1 MLGPELA
8 AALYGRRLHC
18 PRRGRVSCC
27 CGLGRRRKCCHSW
40 AQFGPLAAPVIHCTL
55 DGCGGM
61 SAALPSTGAGACRL
75 LRPRRVRGRVGC
87 SALDGCGGV
96 SAALPSTCEGAGPP
110 GRLPRP
116 RDRGLKRGGGGGV
129 DWLLRA
135 RVRCAALDGDWPRHW
150 RSSFQRRAN

>member
-1 MLGPELA
+1 MGDATAAGAERWATPRLLGLRCSA
-8 AALYGRRLHC
+8 
-18 PRRGRVSCC
+18 
-27 CGLGRRRKCCHSW
+27 
-40 AQFGPLAAPVIHCTL
+40 L
-55 DGCGGM
+55 DGCGGVPAAPPSTGVGACPTVGFSALDGCGGV

-75 LRPRRVRGRVGC
+75 LLPRRVRGRVGC